1 MSWLVPDQAHKRVH
15 HVNAVH
21 AHPRASPPSPPT
33 TKSTS
38 DADPS
43 SSTSMSFAL
52 KRLLE
57 RNVSACVK
65 QRTRMAT
72 GHIRH
77 LHPLAAD
84 WSGLGH
90 AHPVTANLVPIVIE
104 QTVSLTSKD
113 GGSGLYVYAQGRG
126 ERSYDIFSRLLR
138 ERVIMLYG
146 PVSTRIISSLRCL
159 MRTRSGI
166 RILHW
171 LSLNYSFW
179 RPKRRPNLFTST
191 STRQE
196 VA

>member
-1 MSWLVPDQAHKRVH
+1 MVVVDARKVVVARCPRLARKRVD

-21 AHPRASPPSPPT
+21 AHPRASPPSLPT

-38 DADPS
+38 DAEPS

-57 RNVSACVK
+57 RSVSACVK

-104 QTVSLTSKD
+104 QTVSFASQVESW
-113 GGSGLYVYAQGRG
+113 GYMYMCRVEGSGAMTY
-126 ERSYDIFSRLLR
+126 
-138 ERVIMLYG
+138 
-146 PVSTRIISSLRCL
+146 SLD
-159 MRTRSGI
+159 
-166 RILHW
+166 
-171 LSLNYSFW
+171 Y
-179 RPKRRPNLFTST
+179 
-191 STRQE
+191 
-196 VA
+196 